1 MTTLNLLKNLKTV
14 SNSNA
19 IKGGKDITVGV
30 SFTSK
35 DITVGVSFTSV
46 SLSSNT
52 EK

>member
-30 SFTSK
+30 SFTS
-35 DITVGVSFTSV
+35 V